1 MMNALIARILLCL
14 PLLIFVTPGPLYAAT
29 NVEISEELTTL
40 YRAARKVIS
49 DNQGHINNAAI
60 GDKGL
65 SGEVVAAKTLENY
78 QAATG
83 KTISKAKMSQAQA
96 AMLNAVKKVMD
107 DNQDLI
113 NEKGTGLKGFLPA
126 IFARQVAT
134 AFSLDMKGKMNIKL
148 TAPKKYVRNRANRP
162 DKWEHNVVETV
173 FKNPDYEKG
182 KSFYE
187 DTKVKGKSA
196 FRFILPEYYGPSCL
210 GCHGSPKG
218 ERDITGGKKE
228 GGVLN
233 ELGGAISLTIF
244 H

>member
-1 MMNALIARILLCL
+1 MNILNIRTLICTSLLMFFITA
-14 PLLIFVTPGPLYAAT
+14 PVYAAT

-49 DNQGHINNAAI
+49 DNQGHINDANI

-65 SGEVVAAKTLENY
+65 SGEVVAQKTLENY
-78 QAATG
+78 EAATG
-83 KTISKAKMSQAQA
+83 KPMKVSSMTTAQKAMF
-96 AMLNAVKKVMD
+96 NAVKKVMEK
-107 DNQDLI
+107 NQTLI
-113 NEKGTGLKGFLPA
+113 NEQGAELKGFLPA

-134 AFSLDMKGKMNIKL
+134 AFGIEMNGKINIKL

-162 DKWEHNVVETV
+162 DKWENNVVESV
-173 FKNPDYEKG
+173 FKKEGYQKG
-182 KSFYE
+182 KSFFE
-187 DTKVKGKSA
+187 ETQVKGKSA
-196 FRFILPEYYGPSCL
+196 FRFILPEYYGASCL
-210 GCHGSPKG
+210 SCHGEPKG

-228 GGVLN
+228 GGVLH